1 MSTPEQKREETDPM
15 ADEKKALGDLKQSIK
30 QAHGDKAKIATAEA
44 TFGATPGTTTDGGKV
59 FSITDG
65 SAIFVT
71 QDGGKVFSGK
81 RD

>member
-1 MSTPEQKREETDPM
+1 M
-15 ADEKKALGDLKQSIK
+15 ADEKKALGDLKHDIK
-30 QAHGDKAKIATAEA
+30 QAQGDPGKIAAAEA
-44 TFGATPGTTTDGGKV
+44 TFAATPGTTTNGGKV

-65 SAIFVT
+65 SAIFAT